1 MAAELR
7 IVRQTSL
14 ATEKFTK
21 DGKPATVHVL
31 LKDKPFLVEVGRTN
45 GSVDLRAAV
54 LEANLFYDSP
64 CKEVEWIKVQPFEYT
79 AKVNA
84 DGSVATL
91 ESYIHILSSQNEN
104 ALFRLRIRAL
114 FPAGG
119 KKNKNAGA
127 TPAEPLEVFSEPI
140 QVISKP
146 SVLRRKHEREHAK
159 HETLV
164 QQATATATPINAPA
178 STKRSRDDV
187 ILETLAEIKRAQE
200 QQQRLLETLAA
211 TGSPSSPPTSPLA
224 GASSSYSSSP
234 ASSAHSTPLVEPEES
249 FESIFSNCIRA
260 YNNLERDSRGGKVR
274 KVLRELGSQGVA
286 FAEAVWSESFQR
298 EIDAQVGR
306 MALLESAPAV
316 PAAASGASWR
326 ENSSTWRLASSE
338 AAAAAADPDFADVLL
353 PVGESAMTTN

>member
-1 MAAELR
+1 M
-7 IVRQTSL
+7 
-14 ATEKFTK
+14 
-21 DGKPATVHVL
+21 
-31 LKDKPFLVEVGRTN
+31 
-45 GSVDLRAAV
+45 
-54 LEANLFYDSP
+54 
-64 CKEVEWIKVQPFEYT
+64 QPFEYT

-114 FPAGG
+114 FPAGAG
-119 KKNKNAGA
+119 KKGKASA
-127 TPAEPLEVFSEPI
+127 AAASPAETLEVFSEPI

-159 HETLV
+159 HESLV
-164 QQATATATPINAPA
+164 QQAAAATPASAPS

-200 QQQRLLETLAA
+200 NQQRLLETLAA
-211 TGSPSSPPTSPLA
+211 TGVASPPTSPLSRDA
-224 GASSSYSSSP
+224 SSYSSSP
-234 ASSAHSTPLVEPEES
+234 ASSAHSSPLVEPEEP
-249 FESIFSNCIRA
+249 FESIFRNCIRA
-260 YNNLERDSRGGKVR
+260 YNNLDRDSRGGKVR

-306 MALLESAPAV
+306 MALLEST
-316 PAAASGASWR
+316 PAAAPAPASNAWR
-326 ENSSTWRLASSE
+326 ENSATWRLASSE
-338 AAAAAADPDFADVLL
+338 AAAAAADPDFADVLSSVE
-353 PVGESAMTTN
+353 PAAMTTN